1 MSRGSMANH
10 FITQCGPC
18 PDGTYQP
25 RVSVL
30 LRPVVGRV
38 MATIK
43 DSRRIEGNAALTW
56 MEQRRGDT
64 PRRRCT
70 VHTYSHKHQ
79 GLCKYLKCRNLREC
93 LWGKWLA
100 GPSHVTPL
108 CFQSSVRADFSGRLP
123 RIVASE
129 FLEKQLESWNS
140 RELAGTWQ
148 FKAFWYR
155 NAKGYDAGDNRV
167 IGADYLL
174 RGRQVAQGS

>member
-1 MSRGSMANH
+1 MKPASVPPRGSRNVEDDHVSSKTAFAGAIENNVGTTGQRKKEIMDGEAIRFDSDKLRAFGEVTMSRGSMANH

-93 LWGKWLA
+93 L
-100 GPSHVTPL
+100 
-108 CFQSSVRADFSGRLP
+108 
-123 RIVASE
+123 
-129 FLEKQLESWNS
+129 
-140 RELAGTWQ
+140 
-148 FKAFWYR
+148 
-155 NAKGYDAGDNRV
+155 
-167 IGADYLL
+167 
-174 RGRQVAQGS
+174 